1 MCRCN
6 SAHDYVAVHDSA
18 SRGRSSGI
26 CLGLSHLAT
35 FALGAILAMRSRE
48 APLPALSSL
57 SGSASCSAHPECGA
71 AEVHGNCCPTVEG
84 SFLPCCD
91 MPPLASGSARCADF
105 SGCSGI
111 DGDCC
116 PTPDGILLGCCLHD
130 TASPSEPTASEHPR
144 ALRILRWGVAVS
156 TLFSA
161 SATLEVDNAASLIE
175 RLPFRLVRT
184 YSGAASSWVEQILAS
199 EQVRGN
205 GVHPTPHHTQRGDR
219 W

>member
-1 MCRCN
+1 MCCL
-6 SAHDYVAVHDSA
+6 HQHTT
-18 SRGRSSGI
+18 GR
-26 CLGLSHLAT
+26 LDLRR
-35 FALGAILAMRSRE
+35 RS
-48 APLPALSSL
+48 LLQL
-57 SGSASCSAHPECGA
+57 
-71 AEVHGNCCPTVEG
+71 
-84 SFLPCCD
+84 
-91 MPPLASGSARCADF
+91 PPLASGSARCADF

-199 EQVRGN
+199 EQVREAMGSTPLRTTPREATGGDN
-205 GVHPTPHHTQRGDR
+205 MIPTGR
-219 W
+219 WSS